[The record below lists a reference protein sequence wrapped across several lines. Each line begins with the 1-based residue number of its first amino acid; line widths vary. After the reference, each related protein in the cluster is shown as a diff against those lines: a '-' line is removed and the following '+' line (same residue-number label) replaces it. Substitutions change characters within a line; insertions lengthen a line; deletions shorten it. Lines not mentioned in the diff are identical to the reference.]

1 MVVSTIPVVYCIC
14 MFYKWWTDI
23 YEEDKEDRGEE
34 EEERQ
39 AEEGEENDE
48 EKRRGGGE
56 EEETNHEDD
65 KEDDFVF
72 HSVNKISNCFHISLL
87 AKTTLLIKSDSTN
100 TH

>member
-1 MVVSTIPVVYCIC
+1 MLS
-14 MFYKWWTDI
+14 KSWTDI

-34 EEERQ
+34 EEERE

-65 KEDDFVF
+65 KDGDFVF
-72 HSVNKISNCFHISLL
+72 HSVNKISNCSHVSFL
-87 AKTTLLIKSDSTN
+87 ATTTLLIKIDSTN